1 MKSRTHPRMCR
12 SVKSTHP
19 WKREV
24 EFGAKNKD
32 ARWQE
37 KLARER
43 INPTPRWEAFEEG
56 EA

>member
-1 MKSRTHPRMCR
+1 MKSRTNPRMR
-12 SVKSTHP
+12 RRVKSTHP
-19 WKREV
+19 CEREV
-24 EFGAKNKD
+24 EFGAKNKE

-43 INPTPRWEAFEEG
+43 INPTPRWEAFEED